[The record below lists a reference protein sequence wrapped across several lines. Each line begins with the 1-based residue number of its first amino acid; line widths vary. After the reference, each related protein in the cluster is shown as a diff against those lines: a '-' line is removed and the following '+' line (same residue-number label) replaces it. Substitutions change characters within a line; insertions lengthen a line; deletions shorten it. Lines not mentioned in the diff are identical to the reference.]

1 MNSRS
6 VQPGLSY
13 VCVLAVS
20 VVLAI
25 LATIV
30 ATPVVVHAGTY
41 TYDGPATTSVEVPFV
56 EAFSVAPTP
65 LTWAWERSASPSAS
79 ARGTTTIP
87 LALGNAT
94 NGADDVVGSHGSM
107 PRPRPAGM
115 ESHHGVNSVW
125 AEANIPGYR
134 AADAPA
140 VLMPSAGHNATRGV
154 FNRWRSEIAGRQ
166 GVPIRDIDWA
176 AVSPGSAWSLA
187 EEQFAA
193 AGTAAS
199 TIDDYFAQWNR
210 YLDGLRGGM

>member
-1 MNSRS
+1 MARRWI
-6 VQPGLSY
+6 
-13 VCVLAVS
+13 VLLALLVS
-20 VVLAI
+20 LFG
-25 LATIV
+25 
-30 ATPVVVHAGTY
+30 GT
-41 TYDGPATTSVEVPFV
+41 TTSSAAAFAYDFSTNARADIPEFEPEF
-56 EAFSVAPTP
+56 EAAGVSRAPVSGSR
-65 LTWAWERSASPSAS
+65 ERSAAPSVEARGAS
-79 ARGTTTIP
+79 ATP
-87 LALGNAT
+87 DPSVVAT
-94 NGADDVVGSHGSM
+94 NRADDVVGSHGSM

>member
-1 MNSRS
+1 MEVGAPQLSPHEVHRPVRS
-6 VQPGLSY
+6 LLWLVVALLS
-13 VCVLAVS
+13 VFGVNVPSSAAASGPETRVRAIPTTTAAAVGQS
-20 VVLAI
+20 STETAGHVGCLRPSQSELVVGSC
-25 LATIV
+25 V
-30 ATPVVVHAGTY
+30 ATN
-41 TYDGPATTSVEVPFV
+41 
-56 EAFSVAPTP
+56 
-65 LTWAWERSASPSAS
+65 R
-79 ARGTTTIP
+79 
-87 LALGNAT
+87 
-94 NGADDVVGSHGSM
+94 ADDVVGSHGSM